1 MLSLLVSLCVLAA
14 PCTSRSGPAASS
26 PDGHLEV
33 FVSRD
38 EGRTDDAAL
47 GPVPH
52 EDLCISRP
60 GAPATVLLAG
70 RGGDAAEQTLVSFE
84 GFVFSPD
91 SKTLFFTTTGWV
103 TSTAAHAVEL
113 ATGKERYLF
122 DGAIKAPITRGPDA
136 GRYVAAHFRLDDA
149 HPNDSPK
156 YLGRVES
163 WSIVTAAGKTVRKIS
178 EAQAQ
183 KWLKR

>member
-14 PCTSRSGPAASS
+14 PCTSRSGPAARS

-38 EGRTDDAAL
+38 ESRSDDAAL
-47 GPVPH
+47 GLVAH
-52 EDLCISRP
+52 EDLCISRA
-60 GAPATVLLAG
+60 GAPATLLLAG
-70 RGGDAAEQTLVSFE
+70 HGGDAAEQTLVSFE
-84 GFVFSPD
+84 GFVFSAD

-113 ATGKERYLF
+113 ATGQERFLF

-149 HPNDSPK
+149 HPIESPR

-163 WSIVTAAGKTVRKIS
+163 WSVVTAAGKTVRKIS
-178 EAQAQ
+178 ETEAS